1 MAFAGCRIAVD
12 RSADLEFFPAG
23 AVVLHVLDVGLGQN
37 FCITCRRFSCCTCFS
52 GCTHYFGTTSL
63 TSRPDHQISIG
74 ILVKLSVCTDPVIG
88 FAHVHQQVFRIVIG
102 RDGVR
107 QITFSRK
114 IFIRKNGNRN
124 FDVRH
129 RIIPGSFAIRSQKCF
144 QRFLRKSMIICLD
157 ASPVFQTKRIAG
169 GNDQFTA

>member
-1 MAFAGCRIAVD
+1 MGCAFHCQRGFLYVAFAGCRITVD

-23 AVVLHVLDVGLGQN
+23 AVVFHVLDVGLRRDFLV
-37 FCITCRRFSCCTCFS
+37 FCI
-52 GCTHYFGTTSL
+52 

-74 ILVKLSVCTDPVIG
+74 ILVKLSVCADPVIG

-144 QRFLRKSMIICLD
+144 QRFLRKSMIICPGT
-157 ASPVFQTKRIAG
+157 SPVFQTKRIAC